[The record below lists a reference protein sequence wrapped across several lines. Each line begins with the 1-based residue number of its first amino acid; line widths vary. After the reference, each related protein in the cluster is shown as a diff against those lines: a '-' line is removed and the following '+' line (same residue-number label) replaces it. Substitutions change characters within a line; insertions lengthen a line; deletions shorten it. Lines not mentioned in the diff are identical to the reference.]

1 MASYYDCVDTSE
13 GIAHVL
19 TKTRYLG
26 IISLPR
32 TSVMPHKGSELG
44 RLGTE
49 ITWTTKDAA
58 ILRALHSRILEL
70 VREFG
75 VSGIREIAN
84 SARMSDQVA
93 KTFGGSWRDVVAS
106 AEQEGVPF
114 PMPNDVLKYVKGF
127 V

>member
-1 MASYYDCVDTSE
+1 MASYYDSVDTSE

-26 IISLPR
+26 IIPLPR
-32 TSVMPHKGSELG
+32 TSIMPNGGSELG
-44 RLGTE
+44 RLGTA
-49 ITWTTKDAA
+49 ITWATNDAG
-58 ILRALHSRILEL
+58 ILRTLHKRVVEL
-70 VREFG
+70 VGEFG

-84 SARMSDQVA
+84 SARMSDRVA

-106 AEQEGVPF
+106 AAQDRVPF
-114 PMPNDVLKYVKGF
+114 PIPDDVLRYVKGF

>member
-1 MASYYDCVDTSE
+1 MATYYDSVNTSE

-26 IISLPR
+26 LIPWPR

-44 RLGTE
+44 RLGTA
-49 ITWTTKDAA
+49 ITWTTKDPAT
-58 ILRALHSRILEL
+58 LRTLHGRIVEL
-70 VREFG
+70 VREVG

-84 SARMSDQVA
+84 SARMSDRVA
-93 KTFGGSWRDVVAS
+93 KAFGGGWRDVVAS
-106 AEQEGVPF
+106 AVQDGVPF
-114 PMPNDVLKYVKGF
+114 PMPDDILKYVKGF